1 MPCEYCL
8 KHVRL
13 KPQAKGLTNPEGLV
27 EVNLDPLIN
36 FQIDVF
42 RLVLAVVFY
51 VCNVADYYTT
61 KKGLEAGLREKNPFA
76 RAIMR
81 MGWKR
86 YQAIKLL
93 GPALFVYQAMISD
106 DPYYMWTASLV
117 LGAGMFAYAGVQNAL
132 LIAGRRMRGEA
143 GGP

>member
-13 KPQAKGLTNPEGLV
+13 KSKVETSTIGANPEGLV
-27 EVNLDPLIN
+27 KVNFDPLIN

-51 VCNVADYYTT
+51 VCNAADYYTT

-76 RAIMR
+76 VVCGSMR
-81 MGWKR
+81 
-86 YQAIKLL
+86 
-93 GPALFVYQAMISD
+93 
-106 DPYYMWTASLV
+106 
-117 LGAGMFAYAGVQNAL
+117 
-132 LIAGRRMRGEA
+132 
-143 GGP
+143 